1 MQQVKQVSC
10 CNKESK
16 MEDKVKAN
24 ALLKSIEKKE
34 LIKENEILNK
44 MIESMLLKSWQDFHE
59 PIARRQ
65 FIRKWKA
72 KIREEVTK

>member
-1 MQQVKQVSC
+1 
-10 CNKESK
+10 

-24 ALLKSIEKKE
+24 ALLRSVLKKD

-44 MIESMLLKSWQDFHE
+44 MIEIMLVKSWLDFHE
-59 PIARRQ
+59 PIARKN
-65 FIRKWKA
+65 FVRKWKA

>member
-1 MQQVKQVSC
+1 
-10 CNKESK
+10 

-24 ALLKSIEKKE
+24 ALLRSVERKE

-59 PIARRQ
+59 PIARKN
-65 FIRKWKA
+65 FVRKWKA
-72 KIREEVTK
+72 KIREEAEAKLKKLYYCNDNKELK